1 MHQSKFF
8 TTQGLAV
15 AAYSGHAADFKSK
28 RASEVPGFRMTNVVV
43 GIFIGLVHQLR
54 AFPSKWSAR
63 CQDLF
68 HALAAEENRL
78 RREELLREIVSR
90 NVLK

>member
-1 MHQSKFF
+1 
-8 TTQGLAV
+8 
-15 AAYSGHAADFKSK
+15 
-28 RASEVPGFRMTNVVV
+28 MTNVVV
-43 GIFIGLVHQLR
+43 GIFVGLVHQLQ
-54 AFPSKWSAR
+54 ALPSKWSAR
-63 CQDLF
+63 CRDLI